1 MNKTMLPM
9 LLVLVGVAVLAVA
22 LYVVLSRTEAGGFD
36 HGHTQ
41 RTLATGT
48 SAKAQV
54 ISVRDRTGRLNS
66 NPSIEFELEVQPPSG
81 TPFKAS
87 ARAII
92 SVVDLPRFQPGATID
107 VRYDAA
113 DLRSVAIV
121 P

>member
-1 MNKTMLPM
+1 
-9 LLVLVGVAVLAVA
+9 
-22 LYVVLSRTEAGGFD
+22 
-36 HGHTQ
+36 
-41 RTLATGT
+41 
-48 SAKAQV
+48 
-54 ISVRDRTGRLNS
+54 
-66 NPSIEFELEVQPPSG
+66 VQPPSG